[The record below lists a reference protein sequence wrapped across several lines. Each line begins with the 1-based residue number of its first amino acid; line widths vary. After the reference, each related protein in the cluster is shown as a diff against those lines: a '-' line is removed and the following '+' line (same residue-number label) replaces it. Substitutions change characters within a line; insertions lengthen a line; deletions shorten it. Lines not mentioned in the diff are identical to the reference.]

1 MLTIDS
7 TDNISSI
14 YLLIFFVYVIVFIF
28 VTILT
33 ILLKNLEFLN

>member
-7 TDNISSI
+7 TDNIFSI

-28 VTILT
+28 VRILT